1 MFAQHFLP
9 TELFSAQ
16 FRRQKKVWDL
26 RLPSRSRWELRSSEL
41 SRSEWDNPSVEMSVR
56 NYHHSLR
63 NKPYKKISYYFLSNY
78 VSSMNISS
86 STTECDF
93 QEFIA
98 THSMLPSH
106 KLILSISVVTT
117 CSDML
122 NIQQDRQ
129 CTYKRN
135 NESRSCKHCCS
146 GKAISITYSECVLL
160 ALFISH
166 AISMPRIMLP
176 SVVCLTVTYFSTLSH
191 NRHDLRKEDRI

>member
-1 MFAQHFLP
+1 
-9 TELFSAQ
+9 
-16 FRRQKKVWDL
+16 
-26 RLPSRSRWELRSSEL
+26 
-41 SRSEWDNPSVEMSVR
+41 MSVR

-146 GKAISITYSECVLL
+146 GKAISITYSECVFVALL
-160 ALFISH
+160 IQHTIHMRFIVVRGLSGSANFFH
-166 AISMPRIMLP
+166 FLIISKIFLKK
-176 SVVCLTVTYFSTLSH
+176 VFFKNKIHILIFSITFA
-191 NRHDLRKEDRI
+191 